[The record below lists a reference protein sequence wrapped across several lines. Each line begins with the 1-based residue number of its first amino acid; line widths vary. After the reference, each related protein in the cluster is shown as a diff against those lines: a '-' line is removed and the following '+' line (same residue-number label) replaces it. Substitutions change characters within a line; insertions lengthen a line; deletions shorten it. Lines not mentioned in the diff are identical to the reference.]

1 MAFAAASSVTIAALK
16 GWSQPAGQFRASGC
30 SIIRGRRREMAQNI
44 RSVMT
49 FNPATLP
56 TTSSVAEAARAMRDA
71 NIGDIIVL
79 DNQQTCGI
87 LTDRDI
93 VIRGVAEGRNL
104 ATTKVSDICS
114 QELTTMSPT
123 DNVEDAVRIM
133 REKAIRRLPV
143 IEGGKPVGIVSIG
156 DLAVS
161 HDPRSALG
169 HISAAPANR

>member
-1 MAFAAASSVTIAALK
+1 
-16 GWSQPAGQFRASGC
+16 
-30 SIIRGRRREMAQNI
+30 MAQSI

-49 FNPATLP
+49 SNPLTLSK
-56 TTSSVAEAARAMRDA
+56 TCSVAEAARAMREA

-79 DNQQTCGI
+79 DGEKTCGI

-93 VIRGVAEGRNL
+93 VVRAVAEERDL
-104 ATTKVSDICS
+104 ATTKVADICS
-114 QELTTMSPT
+114 QELTVISPT
-123 DNVEDAVRIM
+123 DNVEDAVRLM

-161 HDPRSALG
+161 QDPRSALG

>member
-1 MAFAAASSVTIAALK
+1 
-16 GWSQPAGQFRASGC
+16 
-30 SIIRGRRREMAQNI
+30 MAQSI

-49 FNPATLP
+49 SNPVTLS

-79 DNQQTCGI
+79 DGERTCGI

-93 VIRGVAEGRNL
+93 VVRAVAEGRDL
-104 ATTKVSDICS
+104 ASTKVADICS
-114 QELTTMSPT
+114 QELTTMSPN
-123 DNVEDAVRIM
+123 DSIEEAVLLM

-161 HDPRSALG
+161 QDPRSALG

>member
-1 MAFAAASSVTIAALK
+1 
-16 GWSQPAGQFRASGC
+16 
-30 SIIRGRRREMAQNI
+30 MAQDI

-49 FNPATLP
+49 SNPVTLP
-56 TTSSVAEAARAMRDA
+56 MTSSVAEAARAMRDA

-79 DNQQTCGI
+79 DGKQTCGI

-93 VIRGVAEGRNL
+93 VVRAVAEGRNL
-104 ATTKVSDICS
+104 TTTKLADICS

-123 DNVEDAVRIM
+123 DNVEDAVRLM

-161 HDPRSALG
+161 QDPRSALG
-169 HISAAPANR
+169 YISAAPANR

>member
-1 MAFAAASSVTIAALK
+1 
-16 GWSQPAGQFRASGC
+16 
-30 SIIRGRRREMAQNI
+30 MAQSI

-49 FNPATLP
+49 SDPVTLA

-79 DNQQTCGI
+79 DGKQTCGI

-93 VIRGVAEGRNL
+93 VVRGVAEGRNL

-161 HDPRSALG
+161 QDPRSALG